1 MWGYPAEEKDLDQYN
16 EQAGYDSKIFILL
29 IGLEIYFLWICLIV
43 LIVTFFVRLI
53 LKIMGAGPKVSICR
67 RKIIDF

>member
-29 IGLEIYFLWICLIV
+29 IGLELYFLWICLIEI
-43 LIVTFFVRLI
+43 IVTFFVRLI
-53 LKIMGAGPKVSICR
+53 LNFKGNGPKVSICR
-67 RKIIDF
+67 KKIIDY